1 MAQLKLQEE
10 TSTEGSPVIT
20 SPAKTE
26 STALREKSPEDAYTY
41 PTAAFPAQRPPPN
54 NSPIYSS
61 PAKDSPVHFTSLDPM
76 NVSTGVAIL
85 LWMDANTCQ

>member
-85 LWMDANTCQ
+85 L